1 MKGTIYYVAI
11 AMVIF
16 SHVKISSFRVKA
28 HLVFRWCLYNKMI
41 YLLNVNLKIDIFFTS
56 GALRKF
62 VNDANGEEERKP
74 VIAKHE
80 EPSPMEEEE
89 CETGNEQLV

>member
-1 MKGTIYYVAI
+1 
-11 AMVIF
+11 
-16 SHVKISSFRVKA
+16 
-28 HLVFRWCLYNKMI
+28 MI
-41 YLLNVNLKIDIFFTS
+41 YLLNVNLKRDFFTS
-56 GALRKF
+56 GALQKF
-62 VNDANGEEERKP
+62 VKDANGEEERKP

>member
-1 MKGTIYYVAI
+1 MRGAIYYVAI
-11 AMVIF
+11 ATVIF
-16 SHVKISSFRVKA
+16 SHVKIPSFCVKA
-28 HLVFRWCLYNKMI
+28 HLVFHWCLYNIMI
-41 YLLNVNLKIDIFFTS
+41 YLLNVNLKIYIFCTS
-56 GALRKF
+56 GALQKF